1 MIIRA
6 RHLAGIALLLAMALG
21 SWDLIGSDW
30 HDTAISTVTEF
41 VVRVMAGAM
50 TGG

>member
-6 RHLAGIALLLAMALG
+6 RHLTGIAFLLAMALG

-30 HDTAISTVTEF
+30 HDTALSTVTEF
-41 VVRVMAGAM
+41 VVRVMAGAL